1 MKRTSLSPSPSA
13 NFVGIGGRLKGNRIG
28 DIPANIL
35 TLSGFLVGT
44 AHYLYLD
51 PHIRVNKMNIAAIL
65 VAGRATGRQAKAWL
79 FKDVVLYPAMGFI
92 GLITLWWIIATFRSE
107 LMPNPWQALTSNLDY
122 ILHPFYRRGPGNL
135 GIGWL
140 LLASLRRVLIGF
152 LLGALVAIPVGF
164 LIGLSRPAMLILNP
178 IIQILRPVS
187 PLAWLPI
194 SLAMFGVAEP
204 SAIFVIFITSLW
216 STMINTA
223 LGVGSVPKDYIDV
236 ARVLEMPKY
245 RQILKII
252 LPASLPYIFTG
263 LRLSLGIAWL
273 VIVAVEMLTGGVGIG
288 FFLWD
293 EWNRLNLSSVFL
305 AVIVIGV
312 TGLILDYLISR
323 LQVLVT
329 HRPAKPGS

>member
-1 MKRTSLSPSPSA
+1 
-13 NFVGIGGRLKGNRIG
+13 
-28 DIPANIL
+28 
-35 TLSGFLVGT
+35 
-44 AHYLYLD
+44 
-51 PHIRVNKMNIAAIL
+51 MNLAAIF
-65 VAGRATGRQAKAWL
+65 VAGRATWKWAKL
-79 FKDVVLYPAMGFI
+79 IVFRDVVLYPAIGFI

-107 LMPNPWQALTSNLDY
+107 LMPTPLEALRNNLHY
-122 ILHPFYRRGPGNL
+122 IVNPFYQRGPGDL

-140 LLASLRRVLIGF
+140 LLASLRRVALGFLIG
-152 LLGALVAIPVGF
+152 AAVAIPVGF

-178 IIQILRPVS
+178 VIQILRPVS

-194 SLAMFGVAEP
+194 ALAMFGVAEP

-223 LGVGSVPKDYIDV
+223 LGVAAVPKDYLEV
-236 ARVLEMPKY
+236 AQVLEMPQY
-245 RQILKII
+245 RQIFKII

-305 AVIVIGV
+305 AVIVIGL
-312 TGLILDYLISR
+312 TGLVLDYLLSR
-323 LQVLVT
+323 LQILVT
-329 HRPAKPGS
+329 HRPAKSGI